1 MINTVV
7 SNEGSLGTSVSRM
20 FHVLYRLTVLP
31 AATVRVPVVLAA
43 APLLQR
49 ISVDS
54 TSVTGALEY
63 MSSGTRI

>member
-7 SNEGSLGTSVSRM
+7 SNEGSLGTSMSGIV
-20 FHVLYRLTVLP
+20 HILYKLTVLP

-63 MSSGTRI
+63 ISSGTRI